1 VYAHAKENVDMAYL
15 PLVLARIV
23 VVLVAAL
30 PVQASA
36 FGRAGMRLAANP
48 MPFLGAITP
57 GRDGALWFTERHGI
71 GRITQAG
78 RVTTFPLPGPI
89 KHP

>member
-1 VYAHAKENVDMAYL
+1 
-15 PLVLARIV
+15 
-23 VVLVAAL
+23 
-30 PVQASA
+30 
-36 FGRAGMRLAANP
+36 